1 MNDQVNPQS
10 ADTQTTPL
18 KDQRELLKFLR
29 EEAEANRKAQR
40 EEADANRKLL
50 TDTFKIISPIL
61 VVVVALAGFFWF
73 HDLATL
79 KEAIKNE
86 GEAEAK
92 VEIKK
97 MDQHI
102 DETLQARFEK
112 EEIQKTIQ
120 NAAETATQ
128 KEAKPLIE
136 AGVKS
141 QVREA
146 VAQQSGMIQRIA
158 TQAVDDKV

>member
-18 KDQRELLKFLR
+18 KDQMELLKFLR

-79 KEAIKNE
+79 
-86 GEAEAK
+86 
-92 VEIKK
+92 
-97 MDQHI
+97 
-102 DETLQARFEK
+102 T
-112 EEIQKTIQ
+112 
-120 NAAETATQ
+120 
-128 KEAKPLIE
+128 
-136 AGVKS
+136 
-141 QVREA
+141 
-146 VAQQSGMIQRIA
+146 
-158 TQAVDDKV
+158 